1 MNIISGQKQRIL
13 VTGGLGF
20 IGSHFVDE
28 LIDQLETTRTSP
40 DSYEIHVVDNLS
52 TGLLENRN
60 PKAVTF
66 VMGVSEFCHKFD
78 YKYDKI
84 FHLANCARIVR
95 SFEYTEETLLN
106 NYDSTVALCEYI
118 RRTGSGH
125 LFFASSSTT
134 EFTDHF
140 NNPYTFSKFM
150 CDHLLEFYRV
160 RFNIP
165 SSLVKFYNVYGS
177 MREKDL
183 GEHTTIIRKFKQKVL
198 NNEPLTI
205 VGDGTRRRD
214 FTSIDDT
221 VNALMLLNRL
231 DGSLETSYHIGTGVN
246 YSILEIAKAF
256 DHPYVFVEDRA
267 YELKNT
273 VCSGTKVPLWK
284 PYDDVIDHIKQW
296 RTSNA
301 LS

>member
-1 MNIISGQKQRIL
+1 MKIL

-28 LIDQLETTRTSP
+28 LLEFNH
-40 DSYEIHVVDNLS
+40 EVHVVDNLS
-52 TGLLENRN
+52 TGLIENRN
-60 PKAVTF
+60 DRAVTF
-66 VMGVSEFCHKFD
+66 IMDVADFCHKFN

-118 RRTGSGH
+118 RRTGSGD

-140 NNPYTFSKFM
+140 NNPYTFSKYM
-150 CDHLLEFYRV
+150 CDHLLDFYKV

-183 GEHTTIIRKFKQKVL
+183 GEHTTVIRKFKQKVL
-198 NNEPLTI
+198 ENKPLTI
-205 VGDGTRRRD
+205 VGDGSRRRD
-214 FTSIDDT
+214 FTSIYDT
-221 VNALMLLNRL
+221 VNALVLLNEYN
-231 DGSLETSYHIGTGVN
+231 ETYESTYHLGCGIN
-246 YSILEIAKAF
+246 YSILELAKAF
-256 DHPYVFVEDRA
+256 DHPYEFVEDRK
-267 YELKNT
+267 YELQNTICTKKN
-273 VCSGTKVPLWK
+273 VPRWK
-284 PYDDVIDHIKQW
+284 PFDDVIEHIKQW
-296 RTSNA
+296 RKENA
-301 LS
+301 SS

>member
-1 MNIISGQKQRIL
+1 MKIL

-28 LIDQLETTRTSP
+28 LLEFNH
-40 DSYEIHVVDNLS
+40 EVHVVDNLS
-52 TGLLENRN
+52 TGLIENRN
-60 PKAVTF
+60 DRAVTF
-66 VMGVSEFCHKFD
+66 IMDVADFCHKFN

-140 NNPYTFSKFM
+140 NNPYTFSKYM
-150 CDHLLEFYRV
+150 CDHLLDFYKV

-183 GEHTTIIRKFKQKVL
+183 GEHTTVIRKFKQKVL
-198 NNEPLTI
+198 ENKPLTI
-205 VGDGTRRRD
+205 VGDGSRRRD
-214 FTSIDDT
+214 FTSIYDT
-221 VNALMLLNRL
+221 VNALVLLNEYN
-231 DGSLETSYHIGTGVN
+231 ETYESTYHLGCGVN
-246 YSILEIAKAF
+246 YSILELAKAF
-256 DHPYVFVEDRA
+256 DHPYEFIEDRK
-267 YELKNT
+267 YELQNTICTKKN
-273 VCSGTKVPLWK
+273 VPKWK
-284 PYDDVIDHIKQW
+284 PFDDVIEHIKQW
-296 RTSNA
+296 RKENA
-301 LS
+301 SS

>member
-1 MNIISGQKQRIL
+1 MKIL

-20 IGSHFVDE
+20 IGSHFVDKLVE
-28 LIDQLETTRTSP
+28 YKDKYRHLNM
-40 DSYEIHVVDNLS
+40 EIHVVDNLS
-52 TGLLENRN
+52 TGQIENRN
-60 PKAVTF
+60 DQAVTF
-66 VMGVSEFCHKFD
+66 IMDVTEFCHKFN
-78 YKYDKI
+78 YQYDKI
-84 FHLANCARIVR
+84 YHLANCARIVR

-160 RFNIP
+160 RFNIS

-183 GEHTTIIRKFKQKVL
+183 GDHTTIIRKFKQKFL
-198 NNEPLTI
+198 FNEPLTI
-205 VGDGTRRRD
+205 VGDGSRKRD
-214 FTSIDDT
+214 FTSIHDT
-221 VNALMLLNRL
+221 IEALLTLMHLQTYE
-231 DGSLETSYHIGTGVN
+231 DVYHLGTGKNV
-246 YSILEIAKAF
+246 SIKEIAEAF
-256 DHPYVFVEDRA
+256 DHPYIHIEDRK
-267 YELKNT
+267 YELQDT
-273 VCSGTKVPLWK
+273 LCTKQNIPDWEPK
-284 PYDDVIDHIKQW
+284 DDVIKYIKQW
-296 RTSNA
+296 RQQHANR
-301 LS
+301 

>member
-1 MNIISGQKQRIL
+1 MKIL

-20 IGSHFVDE
+20 IGSHLVDD
-28 LIDQLETTRTSP
+28 LIARD
-40 DSYEIHVVDNLS
+40 YEVHVVDNLS
-52 TGLLENRN
+52 TGQIENGN
-60 PKAVTF
+60 PKAITF
-66 VMGVSEFCHKFD
+66 VMDVSEFCHKFNF
-78 YKYDKI
+78 KYDKI

-140 NNPYTFSKFM
+140 NNPYTFSKYM

-183 GEHTTIIRKFKQKVL
+183 GEHTTVIRKFKQKVYL
-198 NNEPLTI
+198 NEPLTI
-205 VGDGTRRRD
+205 VGDGSRRRD

-221 VNALMLLNRL
+221 VNALILLN
-231 DGSLETSYHIGTGVN
+231 DYDKEYEVVYHLGTGVN

-256 DHPYVFVEDRA
+256 DFPYVFVEDRK
-267 YELKNT
+267 YELQNTICSKKN
-273 VCSGTKVPLWK
+273 VPKWQV
-284 PYDDVIDHIKQW
+284 YDDVIDHIKKW
-296 RTSNA
+296 RSCNA
-301 LS
+301 LGN

>member
-1 MNIISGQKQRIL
+1 MKIL

-20 IGSHFVDE
+20 IGSHLVDE
-28 LIDQLETTRTSP
+28 LIARD
-40 DSYEIHVVDNLS
+40 YEVHVVDNLS
-52 TGLLENRN
+52 TGQIENGN
-60 PKAVTF
+60 PKAITF
-66 VMGVSEFCHKFD
+66 VMDVSEFCHKFNF
-78 YKYDKI
+78 KYDKI

-140 NNPYTFSKFM
+140 NNPYTFSKYM

-183 GEHTTIIRKFKQKVL
+183 GEHTTVIRKFKQKVYL
-198 NNEPLTI
+198 NEPLTI
-205 VGDGTRRRD
+205 VGDGSRRRD

-221 VNALMLLNRL
+221 VNALILLN
-231 DGSLETSYHIGTGVN
+231 DYDKEYETVYHLGTGVN

-256 DHPYVFVEDRA
+256 DFPYVFVEDRK
-267 YELKNT
+267 YELQNTICSKKN
-273 VCSGTKVPLWK
+273 VPKWQV
-284 PYDDVIDHIKQW
+284 YDDVIDHIKKW
-296 RTSNA
+296 RSCNA
-301 LS
+301 LGN

>member
-1 MNIISGQKQRIL
+1 MRIL

-20 IGSHFVDE
+20 IGSHLVDE
-28 LIDQLETTRTSP
+28 LISRDHEV
-40 DSYEIHVVDNLS
+40 HVVDNLS
-52 TGLLENRN
+52 TGQIENRN
-60 PKAVTF
+60 DKAITF
-66 VMGVSEFCHKFD
+66 VMDVADFCHKFD

-118 RRTGSGH
+118 RKTGSGH

-140 NNPYTFSKFM
+140 NNPYTFSKYM
-150 CDHLLEFYRV
+150 CDHLLEFYKV
-160 RFNIP
+160 RFDIP

-183 GEHTTIIRKFKQKVL
+183 GEHTTVVRKFKQKFL
-198 NNEPLTI
+198 ENKPLTI
-205 VGDGTRRRD
+205 VGDGSRRRD

-221 VNALMLLNRL
+221 VNALILLN
-231 DGSLETSYHIGTGVN
+231 DFIGVYDTTYHLGTGVN
-246 YSILEIAKAF
+246 YSILELAQAF
-256 DHPYVFVEDRA
+256 NHPFEFVEDRK
-267 YELKNT
+267 YELQNTICTKKN
-273 VCSGTKVPLWK
+273 VPKWK
-284 PYDDVIDHIKQW
+284 PYDDVIEHIKTW
-296 RTSNA
+296 RLTNGNS
-301 LS
+301 

>member
-1 MNIISGQKQRIL
+1 MKIL

-28 LIDQLETTRTSP
+28 LLEFNH
-40 DSYEIHVVDNLS
+40 EVHVVDNLS
-52 TGLLENRN
+52 TGLIENRN
-60 PKAVTF
+60 DRAVTF
-66 VMGVSEFCHKFD
+66 IMDVADFCHKFN

-140 NNPYTFSKFM
+140 NNPYTFSKYM
-150 CDHLLEFYRV
+150 CDHLLDFYKV

-183 GEHTTIIRKFKQKVL
+183 GEHTTVIRKFKQKVL
-198 NNEPLTI
+198 ENKPLTI
-205 VGDGTRRRD
+205 VGDGSRRRD
-214 FTSIDDT
+214 FTSIYDT
-221 VNALMLLNRL
+221 VNALVLLNEYN
-231 DGSLETSYHIGTGVN
+231 ETYESTYHLGCGVN
-246 YSILEIAKAF
+246 YSILELAKAF
-256 DHPYVFVEDRA
+256 NHPYEFVEDRK
-267 YELKNT
+267 YELQNTICTKKN
-273 VCSGTKVPLWK
+273 VPKWK
-284 PYDDVIDHIKQW
+284 PFDDVIEHIKQW
-296 RTSNA
+296 RKENA
-301 LS
+301 SR

>member
-1 MNIISGQKQRIL
+1 MKIL

-20 IGSHFVDE
+20 IGSHLVDE
-28 LIDQLETTRTSP
+28 LISRD
-40 DSYEIHVVDNLS
+40 YEVHVVDNIS
-52 TGLLENRN
+52 TGQIENRN
-60 PKAVTF
+60 DKAVTF
-66 VMGVSEFCHKFD
+66 VMDVSEFCHKFN

-118 RRTGSGH
+118 RRTDSGH

-140 NNPYTFSKFM
+140 NNPYTFSKYM

-160 RFNIP
+160 RFNIA

-183 GEHTTIIRKFKQKVL
+183 GEHTTIIRKFKQKFL
-198 NNEPLTI
+198 TNQPLTI
-205 VGDGTRRRD
+205 VGDG
-214 FTSIDDT
+214 
-221 VNALMLLNRL
+221 
-231 DGSLETSYHIGTGVN
+231 
-246 YSILEIAKAF
+246 
-256 DHPYVFVEDRA
+256 
-267 YELKNT
+267 
-273 VCSGTKVPLWK
+273 
-284 PYDDVIDHIKQW
+284 
-296 RTSNA
+296 
-301 LS
+301 